1 VDGGGRKAEKRR
13 SRTWAE
19 SPFRLPLSSFRLF
32 LYYWLPLIAYGAFIA
47 IQSHFPSPD
56 SVPRLPFF
64 DKLLHT
70 GAYALLG
77 MLFCRAYRS
86 GRPAASARS
95 LARAA
100 VLSAVLFGLTDEIHQ
115 SYVPSRTADGW
126 DLLADALGAAM
137 GVGFYFAL
145 ISLSGPRPGAK
156 RIDKE
161 DAFG

>member
-1 VDGGGRKAEKRR
+1 
-13 SRTWAE
+13 
-19 SPFRLPLSSFRLF
+19 
-32 LYYWLPLIAYGAFIA
+32 
-47 IQSHFPSPD
+47 
-56 SVPRLPFF
+56 
-64 DKLLHT
+64 
-70 GAYALLG
+70 